1 MERGINRDG
10 VRVWSRRD
18 TTKGIRACCLDLFQ
32 IMGPSGS
39 KKRKRDDEGEDG
51 RISFKLSALPENQPG
66 PVLGEFTPR
75 LVIGGGG

>member
-1 MERGINRDG
+1 M
-10 VRVWSRRD
+10 S
-18 TTKGIRACCLDLFQ
+18 
-32 IMGPSGS
+32 PSAS

-51 RISFKLSALPENQPG
+51 RISFKLSALPETQLG

>member
-1 MERGINRDG
+1 
-10 VRVWSRRD
+10 
-18 TTKGIRACCLDLFQ
+18 
-32 IMGPSGS
+32 MGPSGS